1 MIARSGLNDA
11 RPTSVRARRVPTW
24 GVMRRVGP
32 AAGAAAAVI
41 AVGAGLAVRGDLTL
55 DVGWGR
61 THRPLGPFG
70 VDVAAPKEVVF
81 AVIADPYLGRTPHA
95 MADKLEVIERGSDM
109 VLAAHQT
116 RVGSRLVTTT
126 VETVRFSPP
135 DVVAFRLVRGP
146 VPEVTETFGLS
157 ATSAGTRLD
166 YSGDMGTDLWALG
179 RWAARYAAAKWE
191 STVRTSLE
199 SIKVEAER
207 RASRAPTTNR
217 GANST

>member
-1 MIARSGLNDA
+1 M
-11 RPTSVRARRVPTW
+11 
-24 GVMRRVGP
+24 
-32 AAGAAAAVI
+32 
-41 AVGAGLAVRGDLTL
+41 
-55 DVGWGR
+55 
-61 THRPLGPFG
+61 
-70 VDVAAPKEVVF
+70 DVAAPKEVVF

-179 RWAARYAAAKWE
+179 RWAARCAAAKWE